1 MKNFI
6 SIGLSYKKANTSIR
20 SKYSFSMI
28 HLENL
33 VLEAKKIGIESF
45 FIISTCNRT
54 EIYLEHATN
63 ASLFIELYLKYINNS
78 SRNEFDSFFTIK
90 QGNEAIEH
98 FFRVSAGIES
108 QILGDFEIISQIK
121 IWFKRFKKAGSISS
135 NLERLINHAIEVSK
149 KVKHETAI
157 SSGISSV
164 SYAAIHYI
172 KNNVLDLKN
181 KNIVL
186 FGLGKIGLNTCEN
199 LVKHIDNKQ
208 ITVVNRTEE
217 KSIEIS
223 KKFSISTQ
231 PVENFSRIINQ
242 CDVLIVAT
250 GADSY
255 TVKKEMIRRENKPLL
270 ILDLSIPNNVEESV
284 NSIAEVNLINV
295 DALSAIINETL
306 SKRQSDIPK
315 AEAIIQEKLV
325 EFDSWLSFREFAPF
339 IQSFKEDLSG
349 ISLHLSKELHK
360 KNRNLEG
367 AKDELSEKLIQKL
380 TNRFASYILENQNEA
395 ERTMEVMK
403 KVFRIEAI
411 EQKTHA

>member
-1 MKNFI
+1 MKDFT
-6 SIGLSYKKANTSIR
+6 SICLSYKKANTSIR
-20 SKYSFSMI
+20 SKYAFS
-28 HLENL
+28 LQNVDDL
-33 VLEAKKIGIESF
+33 VLDAKKIGIQNF

-54 EIYLEHATN
+54 EIYLENGLDTN
-63 ASLFIELYLKYINNS
+63 QFIDLYLKYIKDS
-78 SRNEFDSFFTIK
+78 TRMEFDSFFIIN
-90 QGNEAIEH
+90 QGNKAKEH

-121 IWFKRFKKAGSISS
+121 IWFKKFKKAGTISS

-172 KNNVLDLKN
+172 KNNVSNLKD

-223 KKFSISTQ
+223 KKFSVSTQ
-231 PVENFSRIINQ
+231 PFEHFTQIINQ

-255 TVKKEMIRRENKPLL
+255 TVTKKMIRRENNPLL
-270 ILDLSIPNNVEESV
+270 ILDLSIPNNVEVSV
-284 NSIAEVNLINV
+284 SSIEGVNLINV
-295 DALSAIINETL
+295 DVLSAIINETL

-315 AEAIIQEKLV
+315 AEIIIQEKLV
-325 EFDSWLSFREFAPF
+325 EFNSWLSFREYAPY

-349 ISLHLSKELHK
+349 ITSHLAKELHK
-360 KNRNLEG
+360 KNNISEDT
-367 AKDELSEKLIQKL
+367 KDALSEKLIQKL

-395 ERTMEVMK
+395 ESTMEVMK
-403 KVFRIEAI
+403 KVFRIESTEHKI
-411 EQKTHA
+411 DG